1 MRRREFIHFLGCSFL
16 VCPCVAL
23 AQQSGKQTTIGVLS
37 SNSRADS
44 VITKFLQAF
53 RQRLEHLGHIE
64 GRDIAIEFRYAD
76 NNFDR
81 LPGLAAELVKQKVD
95 IIVTLNTSTAVAARK
110 ATSAIPIVAI
120 SVTDPVGQGLVES
133 LARPGGNV
141 TGLSFSVGLDI
152 FSKSLELLKEAVPGL
167 QMVALL
173 VNPANPF
180 HEAAAN
186 QMEAAAR
193 GLNLRA
199 GVFQARRP
207 EEIATAF
214 EAIAQAHYGAVC
226 IVADA
231 LFGSERSQIVKLAM
245 TYQLPSM
252 HQLRDAAEAGGLM
265 SYGPDSTDMYRRAA
279 TYVDAIIRGA
289 KPADLP
295 VQQPT
300 KFELVINLAT
310 ARALGLT
317 ILPTLLVRAD
327 EVIE

>member
-1 MRRREFIHFLGCSFL
+1 MRRREFICFLGCGL

-23 AQQSGKQTTIGVLS
+23 AQQSVKQKKIGWLLPS
-37 SNSRADS
+37 SGENPS
-44 VITKFLQAF
+44 LHAF
-53 RQRLEHLGHIE
+53 RRGLQDLGHVE

-76 NNFDR
+76 GNYGR
-81 LPGLAAELVKQKVD
+81 LPGLAAELVEQEVD
-95 IIVTLNTSTAVAARK
+95 IIVTVGTSAAVAARK

-120 SVTDPVGQGLVES
+120 SVADPVGLGLVKS

-152 FSKSLELLKEAVPGL
+152 FSKGLELLKEAVPGL
-167 QMVALL
+167 QMVAVL

-180 HEAAAN
+180 HEAAAS
-186 QMEAAAR
+186 QMEAAALA
-193 GLNLRA
+193 LNLRA
-199 GVFQARRP
+199 RVFQARRP

-226 IVADA
+226 IVADPLLA
-231 LFGSERSQIVKLAM
+231 SESSQIVKLAM

-252 HQLRDAAEAGGLM
+252 HQIRQATEAGGLM
-265 SYGPDSTDMYRRAA
+265 SYGPDATDMYRRAA
-279 TYVDAIIRGA
+279 TYVDAIIKGA

-300 KFELVINLAT
+300 KFELVINLTT

-317 ILPTLLVRAD
+317 ILSTLLVRAD